1 MGLFSFLDLH
11 GLTIYMAA
19 ALLPAVILMIY
30 IYNKDKTEKEPS
42 YMIRKMIL
50 GGIFAGFTAMAL
62 EYAGQYILVNM
73 FSFNSEAAFNIAVA
87 VMVGLSEEGAKLFF
101 TRRGSWKDPNLN
113 YTFDAIVY
121 CVFVSLGFAAMENII
136 YVFSYG
142 LSVAFVRAVVTI
154 PAHMCFAVFMGVFYA
169 EAKRSDVR
177 GRAGECRKYM
187 VMAFLVPVVLHAV
200 FDGLLMVG
208 TDLTITV
215 FYIYAFLLDIAVYFL
230 IRNQSRN
237 DKRIY

>member
-11 GLTIYMAA
+11 GLTIYIAA

-101 TRRGSWKDPNLN
+101 AR
-113 YTFDAIVY
+113 
-121 CVFVSLGFAAMENII
+121 
-136 YVFSYG
+136 
-142 LSVAFVRAVVTI
+142 
-154 PAHMCFAVFMGVFYA
+154 
-169 EAKRSDVR
+169 
-177 GRAGECRKYM
+177 
-187 VMAFLVPVVLHAV
+187 
-200 FDGLLMVG
+200 
-208 TDLTITV
+208 
-215 FYIYAFLLDIAVYFL
+215 
-230 IRNQSRN
+230 
-237 DKRIY
+237 